1 MELMLRFCDSRVVAS
16 AVLSGEL
23 RDIVSAFLPA
33 PVAVQASRPGDPE
46 ELPQLA
52 AGRYADGGVAIGG
65 GALAPDQMR
74 HRKHGQPRHR
84 LMLRRAR
91 HQRCDRG

>member
-1 MELMLRFCDSRVVAS
+1 MLRFCDSRVVAS

-46 ELPQLA
+46 ELPQLD
-52 AGRYADGGVAIGG
+52 RRF
-65 GALAPDQMR
+65 DQD
-74 HRKHGQPRHR
+74 
-84 LMLRRAR
+84 LV
-91 HQRCDRG
+91 